1 MQGQMNIFDYMPTL
15 RTEPPVGTFITE
27 PGATICHIMIPGYI
41 GKKVAYD
48 VSTESRTLYK
58 VGILEK
64 YIPYEGRMRA
74 IIYDGKQQRAL
85 VTLYP
90 GKAIYEV
97 LPWDSYPERN
107 KAIGYRREKNET

>member
-1 MQGQMNIFDYMPTL
+1 MDGQMTVFNYMPTL
-15 RTEPPVGTFITE
+15 RTEPSVGTIITE
-27 PGATICHIMIPGYI
+27 PGATICHIMIPAYI

-48 VSTESRTLYK
+48 VSTQSRTWYR

-64 YIPYEGRMRA
+64 YIPHEGRMRA
-74 IIYDGKQQRAL
+74 IIYNGKQQRAL

-90 GKAIYEV
+90 GIYLHEV

-107 KAIGYRREKNET
+107 KAIGRQQ